1 MAWKLD
7 GTYFENCNC
16 DWGCPCTYS
25 SLTSPAT
32 YDRCQVILI
41 YNVRA
46 GEVDGLDVSGLSV
59 AVVADTPAMM
69 TDGNWRLGLII
80 DEAASQEQSDKLA
93 AVFSGQM
100 GGPMAALAPLVGEV
114 LGVEKAPIEYR
125 DDGLSHYAR
134 VGDGVEI
141 EVQDFVPPMREG
153 HEPTRLEGVFHPSN
167 STLTIAKPAR
177 SRISA
182 FGMEFENAGRSAF
195 SAPFTW
201 NG

>member
-16 DWGCPCTYS
+16 DWVCPCTYS

-32 YDRCQVILI
+32 YDRCHVILI

-69 TDGNWRLGLII
+69 TDGNWRLGLIV
-80 DEAASQEQSDKLA
+80 DDKASQEQFDKLT
-93 AVFSGQM
+93 AVFAGQM
-100 GGPMAALAPLVGEV
+100 GGPMGALAPLVGEV

-134 VGDGVEI
+134 IGDGVEV
-141 EVQDFVPPMREG
+141 EVQDFVPETREG
-153 HEPTRLEGVFHPSN
+153 QEPTRLTGVFHPSN
-167 STLTIAKPAR
+167 STRTIAKPAL
-177 SRISA
+177 SRINA
-182 FGMEFENAGRSAF
+182 FGMEFENADRSAF
-195 SAPFTW
+195 SAPFSW

>member
-16 DWGCPCTYS
+16 DWVCPCIVS

-32 YDRCQVILI
+32 YDRCHLILI

-69 TDGNWRLGLII
+69 TDGNWRLGLIV
-80 DEAASQEQSDKLA
+80 DDAASQEQFDKLT
-93 AVFSGQM
+93 AVFAGQM
-100 GGPMAALAPLVGEV
+100 GGPMGTLAPFVGEV

-134 VGDGVEI
+134 IGGGIEI
-141 EVQDFVPPMREG
+141 EVQDFVPPAREG
-153 HEPTRLEGVFHPSN
+153 QEPSRVTGIFHPSN
-167 STLTIAKPAR
+167 STLTIAKPTR
-177 SRISA
+177 TRISA

-195 SAPFTW
+195 SAPFSW

>member
-1 MAWKLD
+1 MGWKLD

-16 DWGCPCTYS
+16 DWVCPCTVS

-32 YDRCQVILI
+32 YDRCRVVLI
-41 YNVRA
+41 YNIRA
-46 GEVDGLDVSGLSV
+46 GEIDGVHVSGLSV

-69 TDGNWRLGLII
+69 TDGNWRLGLIV
-80 DEAASQEQSDKLA
+80 DDTASQEQFDKLT
-93 AVFSGQM
+93 AVFAGQM
-100 GGPMAALAPLVGEV
+100 GGPMGGLAPLVGEV

-134 VGDGVEI
+134 IGDGIEI
-141 EVQDFVPPMREG
+141 EVQDFVPPAREG
-153 HEPTRLEGVFHPSN
+153 QEPSRLTGVFHPSN

-195 SAPFTW
+195 SAPFSW